1 MSIEEKQFNY
11 INKLKDRF
19 KIDRSNL
26 LNLIILISFMLSLIY
41 IITLA
46 YKNYTEKY
54 RVLQDTNHISDGNFK
69 LIYQI
74 DPTSNYEHPFDTEDH
89 LSRFFEEH
97 LRNTEHVYD
106 ISKDEISVTREPVR
120 LEILPDG
127 NEIYETHFKID
138 QTFSYLDLVE
148 PFTLNPTDWCDA
160 VTLNRT
166 IDSHNRDGST
176 NILQGRVIQCSQEF
190 DQARNVGEEYIHP
203 TDPEIMSGYHNIIQ
217 YMKDN
222 PSDLP
227 LDPEDFD
234 RTIEILNT
242 AIANRE
248 IPNNG
253 CGNFHSGTAQINHGP
268 EGGSTYIL
276 TGCNRDCREFDP
288 TELPRFNSHGIDTSY
303 RGSISYDSPGIN
315 IGCVDGYSSAG
326 DITLTCNTASADG
339 YYSVNFG
346 STTPDQACK
355 QNCIPMED
363 NLDKYIIGSNTLNIA
378 SSPPIPLSFNSR
390 PEDYT
395 IQCAQN
401 YSQYPRDVPPQ
412 IELCR
417 EGGGNYRLSGCS
429 KDSLKPD
436 RKRLQGYKIRGRSLA
451 DRKISRTDIET
462 SSAEDLGLSC
472 NISETEK
479 YHGRPKILGAHEDI
493 GNSDRNYYYPYGC
506 YNHANCSTDGK
517 TCIQT
522 SFFFK
527 FDDPSKYNPTMGG
540 QENIV
545 IQGSAEA
552 RQDIMDLEDII
563 RETYTS
569 QGNQDVDEF
578 TVNIIET
585 KWVDDTFGHEI
596 IYTVTCDAGDPCNLT
611 THETLTF
618 SSGDTLL
625 LHEEEFNEIVDS
637 GNKTIN
643 PNEVTD
649 IQLYKLAENLPSA
662 TACEF
667 GTLVQSQIGLSL
679 KGVIEMNCRYETVDI
694 PDLLPIR
701 LDQGDVDLSGD
712 TFDITGAGDDTP
724 SGVRTGRSSPPPR
737 TGGQ

>member
-11 INKLKDRF
+11 INKLKE
-19 KIDRSNL
+19 KLTVYRSN
-26 LNLIILISFMLSLIY
+26 IFY
-41 IITLA
+41 IIICLGFLLSIVYLYVSSQPEATLDLA
-46 YKNYTEKY
+46 
-54 RVLQDTNHISDGNFK
+54 NHIEDGNFK

-74 DPTSNYEHPFDTEDH
+74 DPSSTYEHPFDTEDH

-97 LRNTEHVYD
+97 LRNTEGVYD
-106 ISKDEISVTREPVR
+106 VSKDDIRVTQEPVR
-120 LEILPDG
+120 LEVLPDG

-166 IDSHNRDGST
+166 IDSHNLRGS
-176 NILQGRVIQCSQEF
+176 VIQCSQEF

-203 TDPEIMSGYHNIIQ
+203 TDPEIMSGYHPIID
-217 YMKDN
+217 YMKAN

-234 RTIEILNT
+234 GTIELVNT
-242 AIANRE
+242 AIADGV
-248 IPNNG
+248 IPDNG
-253 CGNFHSGTAQINHGP
+253 CGDYHSGMAQINHGP
-268 EGGSTYIL
+268 EGGSTYTL
-276 TGCNRDCREFDP
+276 TGCNRDCREFNP
-288 TELPRFNSHGIDTSY
+288 AELPRFTTHGVDTSY
-303 RGSISYDSPGIN
+303 TGSISYDSPGIN

-339 YYSVNFG
+339 YYSVDFG
-346 STTPDQACK
+346 STTPDQACE

-363 NLDKYIIGSNTLNIA
+363 NLDKYVIGSNTLNIA

-395 IQCAQN
+395 ILCGQN

-412 IELCR
+412 IELCT

-429 KDSLKPD
+429 KDSLKPEN
-436 RKRLQGYKIRGRSLA
+436 RKLLQGYKIRGTSA
-451 DRKISRTDIET
+451 ANVSISRTDIET
-462 SSAEDLGLSC
+462 SSAEELGLSC

-493 GNSDRNYYYPYGC
+493 GGSDRNYYYPYGC

-563 RETYTS
+563 RETYTL
-569 QGNQDVDEF
+569 QGNQDIDEF
-578 TVNIIET
+578 TVEIVQT
-585 KWVDDTFGHEI
+585 KWIDDTFGHDI
-596 IYTVTCDAGDPCNLT
+596 IYTVTCEAGRPCNLT
-611 THETLTF
+611 TNEIVTF

-637 GNKTIN
+637 GNRTIN
-643 PNEVTD
+643 PNEVTE
-649 IQLYKLAENLPSA
+649 IELYKLPENLPSSS
-662 TACEF
+662 ACAF
-667 GTLVQSQIGLSL
+667 GELVQSEIGLSL
-679 KGVIEMNCRYETVDI
+679 KGIFEINCGQIYAT
-694 PDLLPIR
+694 PPLPEQVGIYVPPPIT
-701 LDQGDVDLSGD
+701 LDQDAVDLSGN
-712 TFDITGAGDDTP
+712 TVFEITTGGDASGGSASQPRPPP
-724 SGVRTGRSSPPPR
+724 SG
-737 TGGQ
+737 GG